1 MAELPTVPV
10 LLRVH
15 LAHATVQAIADEAG
29 VDVLHIKGPA
39 VAPSLRPEGRA
50 SVDADVLVRP
60 AQLASLQAG
69 LQRHGWQQV
78 TKLRSGGL
86 VEHSTNWYHPELG
99 QLDVHVRF
107 PGIQVEAGRAFDV
120 LWRGRGTQQ
129 IAHRACVVP
138 GVVAHRL
145 ILLLHAARDL
155 ERYASD
161 VDLAWEQASEDERTQ
176 LKRLAQ
182 EMRAEVALAAATGRL
197 EAYRDRPEYALW
209 RLYSDGT
216 VTTAGFRRVIAEVR
230 AAPDGIDRPRL
241 RVTRYV
247 LHALVFMPRR
257 LASQSGN
264 KASWREIGSAYR
276 TFLRRG
282 RDLAGPHQGGES
294 EGGEWT
300 RLAKDAPG
308 VARRG
313 CLPGAPFVSRQSCG

>member
-1 MAELPTVPV
+1 MPELPTVPV

-39 VAPSLRPEGRA
+39 VAPALRPEGRA

-60 AQLASLQAG
+60 AHLVLLQSG
-69 LQRHGWQQV
+69 LQLHGWQQV

-120 LWRGRGTQQ
+120 LWRDSRTQQ
-129 IAHRACVVP
+129 IAHRVCVVP
-138 GVVAHRL
+138 AMGAQRL

-155 ERYASD
+155 PRYASD
-161 VDLAWEQASEDERTQ
+161 VDLAWGRASEDERMQ
-176 LKRLAQ
+176 LQRLA
-182 EMRAEVALAAATGRL
+182 EELRAEVAVAAATGRL
-197 EAYRDRPEYALW
+197 ETYRDRPEYALW
-209 RLYSDGT
+209 RLYSEGA

-241 RVTRYV
+241 RVTGYV

-282 RDLAGPHQGGES
+282 SDLARPRQGGES
-294 EGGEWT
+294 
-300 RLAKDAPG
+300 A
-308 VARRG
+308 
-313 CLPGAPFVSRQSCG
+313 GAE